1 MCKQKQEWEIEVV
14 VLLPFSGCTERQ
26 VVRASVCQYQ
36 TLGTVSAGLNTSHME
51 SYSKRGAAPSLYS
64 PHQTDSRQ
72 VSVTDR

>member
-14 VLLPFSGCTERQ
+14 DLLPFSERTERQ
-26 VVRASVCQYQ
+26 VVHASVCQYQ
-36 TLGTVSAGLNTSHME
+36 TLGTVSRGLNTSHMD
-51 SYSKRGAAPSLYS
+51 SYSKRGTAPSLHS